1 MEPFHQAVVLI
12 RMCRLLVYV
21 CIFAFCSNVTSAQ
34 SIELSGR
41 VIDRV
46 ERVPLPYANVF
57 AVPGHYG
64 TVTDLNG
71 NYRLVLKPDVQF
83 VVVSYVGMMNDTFV
97 VSAPNSNVLRQDFKL
112 ISLSFDVIPE
122 VVVSASR
129 YGQRVNESTVSIQT
143 LTSKQIENRNTVNIK
158 SVMEQ
163 VPGLTI
169 LDEEPQIRGGSG
181 FSFGVGSRV
190 ATLVDGL
197 PLLTGDAGRT
207 EWSFI
212 PTENIGRVEVLQGA
226 SSVLYGSSALSGTIN
241 FLTRIPDDDI
251 STNIR
256 THFGM
261 YRAPGNK
268 NAKWWNGIAP
278 FSGVSVIHSGTRGQ
292 HRFSI
297 GGRINYDHGY
307 IGPYR
312 IDNSLPFA
320 VDTLEN
326 KDVAERTGRLNFTY
340 ARKLGRMELGLS
352 GNLMAGHN
360 NFSLVWGD
368 GQDDIYRAYP
378 GSLTVN
384 DFFYFYLD
392 PSFSYE
398 SSNGFKH
405 AVRSRIYFTDNN
417 NSNNQDNQALT
428 TMVDAGTSGTLG
440 ASNINLAGGVFFSST
455 VSKANLYAS
464 GGSPDNQARNIAGYV
479 QLDRKFFKKLIV
491 QMGGRLEYFR
501 INNESETIKPVF
513 RGGLNYEPFKGTNC
527 RASIGQGFRYPTIT
541 EKFISTST
549 GGLAV
554 FPNPSVKPES
564 SIAME
569 IGIRQGFK
577 IKSWYG
583 YLDVA
588 AFHQDYE
595 NTIEYIFAAWRP
607 GSSGFK
613 FVNTGDTEV
622 RGFESAILI
631 EGHFSEKLELTMNT
645 SFTFIEPLS
654 KEPDHVFGVTE
665 PEDGFVPEELTY
677 SNTSTDPS
685 NGLLKYRFRHMAKFD
700 LEIRFGKWMAGSGLR
715 YYSFM
720 ENIDKAFYDFD
731 LQENPNYPD
740 GIISYREENPNGTIV
755 QDARVGFKPTDSWS
769 VLLVFENLANRQYS
783 LRPMK
788 IESPGT
794 IALQLNWKPR

>member
-1 MEPFHQAVVLI
+1 MRFFGCFWLTVISVSFT
-12 RMCRLLVYV
+12 Y
-21 CIFAFCSNVTSAQ
+21 AQ
-34 SIELSGR
+34 NSELTGR
-41 VIDRV
+41 VIDSVQRD
-46 ERVPLPYANVF
+46 PLPYANIL
-57 AVPGHYG
+57 AIPGNYG

-71 NYRLVLKPDVQF
+71 NYSLILKPDIQM
-83 VVVSYVGMMNDTFV
+83 VVVSYVGMINDTLV
-97 VSAPNSNVLRQDFKL
+97 ISNPELGVIKHDFKMRPL
-112 ISLSFDVIPE
+112 AFDLIPE

-143 LTSKQIENRNTVNIK
+143 ITTRQIESRNTVNIK

-163 VPGLTI
+163 VPGLTV

-241 FLTRIPDDDI
+241 FLTRIPADDI

-261 YRAPGNK
+261 YRSPRNK
-268 NAKWWNGIAP
+268 NAKWWDGVAP

-292 HRFSI
+292 NRFSI
-297 GGRINYDHGY
+297 GGRFNYDHGY

-312 IDNSLPFA
+312 IDGSLPFS

-326 KDVAERTGRLNFTY
+326 KDVAERTGRINFTY
-340 ARKLGRMELGLS
+340 SRRVQRMEFGLS

-368 GQDDIYRAYP
+368 GEDDIYRAYP

-384 DFFYFYLD
+384 DFVYFYLD

-398 SSNGFKH
+398 TRKGFRH
-405 AVRSRIYFTDNN
+405 TLRSRIFFTDNN
-417 NSNNQDNQALT
+417 NSNNQQNQAMT
-428 TMVDAGTSGTLG
+428 TMVDAGTSGVLG
-440 ASNINLAGGVFFSST
+440 GSKINMTGGVFYSST
-455 VSKANLYAS
+455 ASKANLYAS
-464 GGSPDNQARNIAGYV
+464 GGSPNNNARNMAGYM
-479 QLDRKFFKKLIV
+479 QLDRKFFNKLIV
-491 QMGGRLEYFR
+491 QMGGRLEYFQ
-501 INNESETIKPVF
+501 INDEPETIKPVF
-513 RGGLNYEPFKGTNC
+513 RGGLNYEPQKGTNF

-549 GGLAV
+549 GGLSV
-554 FPNPSVKPES
+554 FPNPLVKPES
-564 SIAME
+564 SLAME
-569 IGIRQGFK
+569 VGLRQGFK
-577 IKSWYG
+577 IKEWYG
-583 YLDVA
+583 YLDFA
-588 AFHQDYE
+588 GFKQEYE
-595 NTIEYIFAAWRP
+595 NTIEYIFAAWSP

-613 FVNTGDTEV
+613 FVNTGSSQVKGVELTMLA
-622 RGFESAILI
+622 ESRLT
-631 EGHFSEKLELTMNT
+631 EKLEITIYGSYTHIRPLTKDST
-645 SFTFIEPLS
+645 Y
-654 KEPDHVFGVTE
+654 VFGVTE
-665 PEDGFVPEELTY
+665 PEDGFVPEQLTY

-685 NGLLKYRFRHMAKFD
+685 SGFLKYRFRHLAKFD
-700 LEIRFGKWMAGSGLR
+700 LEFRFGKWMVGSGLR
-715 YYSFM
+715 YYAFM
-720 ENIDKAFYDFD
+720 DNIDKAFYDFD

-740 GIISYREENPNGTIV
+740 GIIKYRNENPDGSLV
-755 QDARVGFKPTDSWS
+755 HDARVGFKPNDSWS
-769 VLLVFENLANRQYS
+769 ISLVFDNLTNRQYS

-788 IESPGT
+788 IEAPGT
-794 IALQLNWKPR
+794 VSLQLSWKAN